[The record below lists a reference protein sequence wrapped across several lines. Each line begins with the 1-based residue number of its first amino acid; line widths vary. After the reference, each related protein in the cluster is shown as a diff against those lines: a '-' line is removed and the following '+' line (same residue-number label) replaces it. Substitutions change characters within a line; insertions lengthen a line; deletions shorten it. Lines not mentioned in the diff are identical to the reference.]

1 MAVLD
6 KVSPALAK
14 AMVALLL
21 GTLAVSLAQAQDT
34 YPSKPLRII
43 VPFAPGGGIDI
54 LGRTVGQKLS
64 ERWKE
69 PVVIENRPGASGN
82 IGFELAAKSPPD
94 GYTILMSVNTM
105 IMVPSLKKNTPYD
118 PIKDFAPVVPV
129 AVGTMALIVPPSLS
143 VKTVAEF
150 IALAKKEPGKINY
163 GSPGTGTPH
172 HLAMELFK
180 QRAGIELTHI
190 PYKGSDG
197 MMTGIL
203 GGQIGAVFMPVHQ
216 ALANT
221 QAGRLVMLSASGTKR
236 SNATPNVPSLGEAAG
251 IRDIDVDIWFGIYLP
266 AAAPKEVIA
275 KLNTEVNAILKL
287 PDVVETLARQGLQAT
302 GGTPGE
308 LAALTASDL
317 ERWAKVIR
325 DAKITAD

>member
-1 MAVLD
+1 MDVLD
-6 KVSPALAK
+6 TVIRALGKAICAILLGASALTPAK
-14 AMVALLL
+14 A
-21 GTLAVSLAQAQDT
+21 QDL

-64 ERWKE
+64 ERWKQ
-69 PVVIENRPGASGN
+69 PVVIENRPGASGT
-82 IGFELAAKSPPD
+82 IGFELAAKAPPD

-105 IMVPSLKKNTPYD
+105 IMVPSLNKKTPYD

-129 AVGTMALIVPPSLS
+129 AVGTMALVVPPSLS

-180 QRAGIELTHI
+180 QRAGIDLTHI

-266 AAAPKEVIA
+266 AAAPKEVVA
-275 KLNTEVNAILKL
+275 KLNAEVNAILKL

-302 GGTPGE
+302 GGTP
-308 LAALTASDL
+308 
-317 ERWAKVIR
+317 
-325 DAKITAD
+325 ADSPRSPRATSSAGQK